1 MERTPVRDQVHDF
14 TRACRALARFA
25 HAYNGLTDLERE
37 TVCTFIQEM
46 EKEVG
51 PLSLQPTPS
60 DDAPLASTLS
70 RPPLID

>member
-1 MERTPVRDQVHDF
+1 MEQAPVRDQVHDF

-25 HAYNGLTDLERE
+25 HACNGLTDVERE

-51 PLSLQPTPS
+51 PLSLQPTSP
-60 DDAPLASTLS
+60 DDVASTLS
-70 RPPLID
+70 HLPLID

>member
-1 MERTPVRDQVHDF
+1 MEREPVRDQVHDF

-37 TVCTFIQEM
+37 TVCTFILEM

-51 PLSLQPTPS
+51 PLSPQPSSP

-70 RPPLID
+70 HLPPID